1 MEYNEFIKTI
11 MTLVLVKNDC
21 HYMHLMSKGKDF
33 DKSHNLTQD
42 YFESLDYVIDVV
54 SEMALETGNTMYN
67 YSLAGQIIPD
77 YVPENLPAYDYP
89 TLIEHLKSHITTV
102 VVSLQKLRESVT
114 DTSVQSKL
122 DDIIRNWGVELN
134 YKLHRRSEPSPVH
147 MGGFVNTGL
156 DAMTVDNYNKYHI

>member
-122 DDIIRNWGVELN
+122 DDIIRNWEVELN

>member
-21 HYMHLMSKGKDF
+21 HFMHLMSKGEDF

-42 YFESLDYVIDVV
+42 YYESLDYVIDVI

-67 YSLAGQIIPD
+67 YSLAGQIIPE
-77 YVPENLPAYDYP
+77 YVPENLPEYDYT
-89 TLIEHLKSHITTV
+89 TLIEHLKSRIATA
-102 VVSLQKLRESVT
+102 VVSLQKLREAVT
-114 DTSVQSKL
+114 DTSMQSKL
-122 DDIIRNWGVELN
+122 DDIIRNWEVELN

-156 DAMTVDNYNKYHI
+156 DAMTVENYNKYHV

>member
-89 TLIEHLKSHITTV
+89 TLIDHLKSHITTV

-122 DDIIRNWGVELN
+122 DDIIRNWEVELN

>member
-102 VVSLQKLRESVT
+102 VVSLPKLRESVT

-122 DDIIRNWGVELN
+122 DDIIRNWEVELN

>member
-67 YSLAGQIIPD
+67 YSLAGQIIND

-122 DDIIRNWGVELN
+122 DDIIRNWEVELN

>member
-21 HYMHLMSKGKDF
+21 HYMHLMSKAKDF

-67 YSLAGQIIPD
+67 YSLAGQIVPD

-89 TLIEHLKSHITTV
+89 TLIEHLKSRIATV
-102 VVSLQKLRESVT
+102 VVSLQKLRESIT

-122 DDIIRNWGVELN
+122 DDIIRNWEVELN

>member
-1 MEYNEFIKTI
+1 

-122 DDIIRNWGVELN
+122 DDIIRNWEVELN

>member
-102 VVSLQKLRESVT
+102 VVSLQKLRASVT

-122 DDIIRNWGVELN
+122 DDIIRNWEVELN